1 MNKQPQPQQPD
12 QYQPYQYPVP
22 LQTLGHLNKGLEQVT
37 KDLLDYR
44 PDSSITD
51 QEVRLHLAV
60 LTARR
65 DLMLNILKTLRGV

>member
-1 MNKQPQPQQPD
+1 MNKQPQPQQPES
-12 QYQPYQYPVP
+12 YQYPVP